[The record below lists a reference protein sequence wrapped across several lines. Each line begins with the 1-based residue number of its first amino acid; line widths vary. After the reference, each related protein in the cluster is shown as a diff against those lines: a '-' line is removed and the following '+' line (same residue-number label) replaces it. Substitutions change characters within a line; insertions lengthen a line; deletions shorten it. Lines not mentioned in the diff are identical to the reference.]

1 MKLMVFILNRNDVLD
16 KLLEGFSA
24 AGIRGATIIESA
36 GLAVTL
42 SRMGSNIFSASLKAL
57 LSAEENNHTIISV
70 IKDSQLEIARKVIYR
85 TVGDLSKPNTGVL
98 CTMPL
103 DFVEGTIK
111 KTSDTIEE
119 KKEQ

>member
-111 KTSDTIEE
+111 KTSDTVEE
-119 KKEQ
+119 KKEK

>member
-70 IKDSQLEIARKVIYR
+70 IKDSQLEIARKVIYH

-111 KTSDTIEE
+111 KTSDTVEE
-119 KKEQ
+119 KKEK

>member
-1 MKLMVFILNRNDVLD
+1 MKLMIFILNRNDVLD
-16 KLLEGFSA
+16 KLLEGFSS
-24 AGIRGATIIESA
+24 AGIGGATIIESS

-42 SRMGSNIFSASLKAL
+42 SRMGSNIFSASLRAL

-70 IKDSQLEIARKVIYR
+70 IKDSQLEIARKVIYK

-111 KTSDTIEE
+111 KVADKQDDE
-119 KKEQ
+119 K

>member
-24 AGIRGATIIESA
+24 AGIRGATILESA

>member
-111 KTSDTIEE
+111 KTSDTVEE

>member
-119 KKEQ
+119 KKEK

>member
-1 MKLMVFILNRNDVLD
+1 MKLMIFILNKNDVLD
-16 KLLEGFSA
+16 TLLEGFSA
-24 AGIRGATIIESA
+24 AGIGGATIIESA

-42 SRMGSNIFSASLKAL
+42 SRMGSNIFSSSLRAL

-70 IKDSQLEIARKVIYR
+70 IKDSQLEVARKVIYR

-98 CTMPL
+98 CTVPL

-111 KTSDTIEE
+111 KVPDKDSDE
-119 KKEQ
+119 KK

>member
-1 MKLMVFILNRNDVLD
+1 MKLMIFILNRNDVLD

-119 KKEQ
+119 KKEK

>member
-24 AGIRGATIIESA
+24 AGIRGATILESA

-111 KTSDTIEE
+111 KTTDTIEE
-119 KKEQ
+119 KKEK

>member
-16 KLLEGFSA
+16 TLLEGFSA

-98 CTMPL
+98 CTVPL

-111 KTSDTIEE
+111 KASGTIEE
-119 KKEQ
+119 AKEK